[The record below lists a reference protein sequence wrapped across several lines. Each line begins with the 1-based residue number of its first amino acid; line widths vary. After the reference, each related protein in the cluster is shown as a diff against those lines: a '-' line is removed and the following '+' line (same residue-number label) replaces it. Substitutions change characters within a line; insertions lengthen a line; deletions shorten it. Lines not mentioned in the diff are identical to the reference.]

1 MSMTQQGFQSPE
13 SERVQL
19 VQLFDGQSRY

>member
-1 MSMTQQGFQSPE
+1 MSTAQQGFQSPE